1 MESLA
6 GSGIIT
12 SMDVAEV
19 NPVLDIKN
27 QSAEVA
33 TGIVA
38 SCLGKRIL

>member
-1 MESLA
+1 METIA
-6 GSGIIT
+6 ETHMIA

-19 NPVLDIKN
+19 NPVLDVKN

-33 TGIVA
+33 AGIVA